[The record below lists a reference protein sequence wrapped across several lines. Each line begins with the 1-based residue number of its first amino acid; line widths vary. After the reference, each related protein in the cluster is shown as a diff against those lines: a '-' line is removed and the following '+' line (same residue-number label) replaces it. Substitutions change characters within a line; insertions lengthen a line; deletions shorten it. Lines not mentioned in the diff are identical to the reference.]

1 MKPHI
6 RDSWGKNFGSRNL
19 GKDIF
24 ATHVG
29 SGIDFNNDGNV
40 RGGKCK
46 IIEGSNLGGAS
57 NFKESGRK
65 VPGSNNRIGSVGS

>member
-6 RDSWGKNFGSRNL
+6 RDTWGKNFGSRKL

-46 IIEGSNLGGAS
+46 IVKRSDLRGAS
-57 NFKESGRK
+57 NFKKSGRK
-65 VPGSNNRIGSVGS
+65 VPRSND